1 MPLAG
6 VVALDAVRLLLADV
20 QLALRNRR
28 RVGRPIIGAVKAR
41 VPALP
46 HAGEQPLEGGPVTT
60 AALPVNQLA

>member
-1 MPLAG
+1 
-6 VVALDAVRLLLADV
+6 
-20 QLALRNRR
+20 LRNRR